1 METPRQHIPDLLQ
14 YTASLPDLPA
24 INYRTEF
31 SSKFKLGLGFEMVT
45 VTISD
50 VDTGSVLLILEA
62 RTLATK
68 YPLYVNEAFVF
79 RAADYPNP
87 AFTLIPA
94 ISKPSYPF
102 DGIPIA
108 TLIHDVPGIDQPIL
122 ETPDRLKKRWGPCR
136 FTYGGR
142 TFVRKPLQEGKPQS
156 GDSVHEYT
164 KSWPKP
170 GSKTGKL
177 DDDSSKTSL
186 FNIKYSIRSTQS
198 ASGAVG
204 LDPLFKEYLFAVQL
218 MKATTDRHG
227 ALPPS
232 QALAEAAGI
241 SGVAAG
247 VAAGAV
253 GVGLILEMVASL
265 AGA

>member
-1 METPRQHIPDLLQ
+1 
-14 YTASLPDLPA
+14 
-24 INYRTEF
+24 
-31 SSKFKLGLGFEMVT
+31 MVT

-50 VDTGSVLLILEA
+50 VETGSVLLVLEA
-62 RTLATK
+62 RTLSTK

-87 AFTLIPA
+87 AFTLVPYIM
-94 ISKPSYPF
+94 KPSSIVGE
-102 DGIPIA
+102 GIPIA
-108 TLIHDVPGIDQPIL
+108 TLVHGIAGVDQPIL
-122 ETPDRLKKRWGPCR
+122 EIPDRLGKRWGPCR

-164 KSWPKP
+164 KTWPKP

-177 DDDSSKTSL
+177 QDDSSNKSL

-218 MKATTDRHG
+218 MKVTTDRHG
-227 ALPPS
+227 ALPPKKS
-232 QALAEAAGI
+232 LAAATGL
-241 SGVAAG
+241 S
-247 VAAGAV
+247 AGAAATV
-253 GVGLILEMVASL
+253 ATGTISLIMEIVTAL